1 MTQDRILPVHGPFA
15 TGTLAHIAEHE
26 WVQRTAA
33 GPLPA
38 CMQLVVGLVVS
49 KSAFVC
55 VHCPLSILGLLYRVL
70 GFSSSFFAFVG
81 VQAQAY
87 QIIVCVGA

>member
-1 MTQDRILPVHGPFA
+1 
-15 TGTLAHIAEHE
+15 
-26 WVQRTAA
+26 
-33 GPLPA
+33 
-38 CMQLVVGLVVS
+38 MQLVVGLVVS